1 LLIPPVIVAL
11 LTIMPVTVPL
21 IKPLLLIE
29 PAVPNTIIAGLAG
42 VVAIE
47 PVPVTTSDAPPVNVQ
62 VVG

>member
-1 LLIPPVIVAL
+1 LLISPVIVAL
-11 LTIMPVTVPL
+11 LTRMPVTVPL

-29 PAVPNTIIAGLAG
+29 PAVPMTRMAGLAG

-47 PVPVTTSDAPPVNVQ
+47 PVPVTTNEAPPVNVQ